1 MQAMYAVVNIAFDSE
16 FPFMALLYIVY
27 KRLVRGK
34 CFTNPDLERLEE
46 PGRMKIKSTEIS
58 LGGFSS

>member
-1 MQAMYAVVNIAFDSE
+1 MQAMYAVVNITFDSE
-16 FPFMALLYIVY
+16 FPFMALLDIVY

-34 CFTNPDLERLEE
+34 CFTNPDIERPEE

-58 LGGFSS
+58 LGGFSL